1 MNTTNTFHFRL
12 VSPEAEIVNAPATFA
27 SVPGTEGD
35 MGIYA
40 GHMPVISGLRVGSV
54 TVTLAGADT
63 ATTYEIENG
72 FVDINATTCTVIA
85 EKVRVSP
92 QV

>member
-1 MNTTNTFHFRL
+1 MPVNAFPFRL
-12 VSPEAEIVNAPATFA
+12 VSPEAEIVNAPATFV

-54 TVTLAGADT
+54 TVTLAGQDT
-63 ATTYEIENG
+63 ATTYQIENG
-72 FVDINATTCTVIA
+72 FVDINGASCTLIA
-85 EKVRVSP
+85 EKVVA
-92 QV
+92 V

>member
-1 MNTTNTFHFRL
+1 
-12 VSPEAEIVNAPATFA
+12 
-27 SVPGTEGD
+27 

-54 TVTLAGADT
+54 TVTLAGQDT
-63 ATTYEIENG
+63 ATTYQIENG

-85 EKVRVSP
+85 EKIQANV
-92 QV
+92 